1 MLCYSGDMR
10 ALMLNA
16 LDLGMLNGDFA
27 FLTVNLLPS
36 AAVGNNTF
44 MGNDG
49 RDAEAAL
56 AFRGI
61 LSVHV
66 REPTTPLWQSFKQKV
81 REKMNASPFYIQLD
95 KSEQV
100 EVYAGA
106 IYDAIYLYANA
117 LNETLAGGSSKRDG
131 RAIVKRMLNREFEGA
146 SGKVRIDSSGDRE
159 PDYSLKYYVNGSFQN
174 IADYS
179 HSTGGFNLR
188 DASVIWAGGRTSPP
202 SDKPRGG

>member
-1 MLCYSGDMR
+1 
-10 ALMLNA
+10 
-16 LDLGMLNGDFA
+16 
-27 FLTVNLLPS
+27 
-36 AAVGNNTF
+36 

-61 LSVHV
+61 LNIHV

-95 KSEQV
+95 ESEQVRSNGLFHPFLKCIKLNLHPSITTPFYVRLMAKSIKTRALIAAFVRMTSKNRIDANNKEVNLCSVYHQV

-117 LNETLAGGSSKRDG
+117 LNETLAAGGSKRDG
-131 RAIVKRMLNREFEGA
+131 RAIVKRMLNREFEGKA
-146 SGKVRIDSSGDRE
+146 
-159 PDYSLKYYVNGSFQN
+159 N
-174 IADYS
+174 IEHA
-179 HSTGGFNLR
+179 
-188 DASVIWAGGRTSPP
+188 
-202 SDKPRGG
+202 